1 MRIQPKMANSR
12 SDLRSPV
19 PGLDLPV
26 LEDHRHTRDQFWR
39 HSHASLFLACV
50 LFLVP
55 SRVFCDSDVATKAA
69 ETGRGLSYKNDRIP
83 NVPWSIH
90 VVKID
95 RSRSDLE
102 LITTH
107 ARGTALGLATLTE
120 QINSVPAI
128 VGKPIAAING
138 DFYRTEQEPYAGDPR
153 GIQILQGELLSA
165 PSGKTCFWIDPQGN
179 PQMTNV
185 LSQFKVTWPDGRQT
199 TFGLNEERDYGPAV
213 LYTPRLGSSTRTTGG
228 RELILE
234 RDATSEWL
242 PLRAGQIYSARVRD
256 VRETGNTRLSRD
268 IMVLSLSPD
277 SLSRVPTVEPGAM
290 LKISTATSPDL
301 KGVRTAIGGG
311 PVLVHDGKAQPGR
324 VNKSLERH
332 PRSAIGWNE
341 KSIFLV
347 EVDGRQGGLSIGMTL
362 PELAAYLVKQ
372 GCDEAMNLDGGGSA
386 EVWVNGQIANSPC
399 FGRER
404 STANALV
411 VVQKDKN
418 AGR

>member
-1 MRIQPKMANSR
+1 MITASAQ
-12 SDLRSPV
+12 LRRQNP
-19 PGLDLPV
+19 P
-26 LEDHRHTRDQFWR
+26 R
-39 HSHASLFLACV
+39 HSHASLFLALV

-55 SRVFCDSDVATKAA
+55 SRVLCGSDIATKPA
-69 ETGRGLSYKNDRIP
+69 EVGRGLSYKNDRIP

-90 VVKID
+90 VIKID
-95 RSRSDLE
+95 RSRSDFE

-120 QINSVPAI
+120 QINSVPSA

-153 GIQILQGELLSA
+153 GLQILLGELLSA
-165 PSGKTCFWIDPQGN
+165 PSGKTCFWIDLQGN

-185 LSQFKVTWPDGRQT
+185 IPQFKVIWPDGRKT
-199 TFGLNEERDYGPAV
+199 TFGLNEERDSGPAV
-213 LYTPRLGSSTRTTGG
+213 LYTPRLGSSTRTSGG

-234 RDATSEWL
+234 RDAASEWL
-242 PLRAGQIYSARVRD
+242 PLRAGETYSARVRE
-256 VRETGNTRLSRD
+256 VRETGNSRLSRD

-277 SLSRVPTVEPGAM
+277 FLSRVPTVEPGAV
-290 LKISTATSPDL
+290 LKISTVTSPDL

-341 KSIFLV
+341 KFIFLV

-362 PELAAYLVKQ
+362 PELAAYLVKE
-372 GCDEAMNLDGGGSA
+372 GCEEAMNLDGGGSA
-386 EVWVNGQIANSPC
+386 EVWVNGQIASSPC
-399 FGRER
+399 FGHER

-411 VVQKDKN
+411 LVQKEKN
-418 AGR
+418 PGR